1 MTRWEYRVVKLGIGG
16 FTGPKVDT
24 PKLERALDELGG
36 DGWELVSTL
45 DTNIAQ
51 GSSDEL
57 VLFLKRPQL
66 EDDAP
71 EG

>member
-1 MTRWEYRVVKLGIGG
+1 MTRWEYRVVKLAIGS
-16 FTGPKVDT
+16 FSGPKVDT

-36 DGWELVSTL
+36 DRWELVSTL

-57 VLFLKRPQL
+57 VLFLKRPRL
-66 EDDAP
+66 D
-71 EG
+71 EGIDE